1 MIKEIVKTDSNKLV
15 IELPEEYI
23 GKKLEVLIFS
33 DSEIIK
39 RKKDDKTKKLLE
51 EFERISKNISVLE
64 DKNIDITKID
74 EDMYDDIL

>member
-51 EFERISKNISVLE
+51 EFERISKNRVKPKIKYSPKME
-64 DKNIDITKID
+64 DEVNNDIF
-74 EDMYDDIL
+74 